1 MDHTN
6 VEHTII
12 RRQGS
17 ADRWLEALPLGNGR
31 LGAMVWGDPLQ
42 ARFSL
47 NESTLWSGTP
57 ARARDRGAEEQTAA
71 AALARSRALF
81 EQGEAAAAEQELAV
95 LGATWSQAFQPVG
108 ELTVRLPGSPDS
120 GQCERVLDLAAGEH
134 RVDAPGGPH
143 LTFTSHRDDVLVH
156 SFPVDPAASPAA
168 ADGVIDV
175 NLAGPL
181 VEEHRH
187 AADGALDV
195 VLRAPS
201 DVAPT
206 HAPGNPGV
214 RWGEEAMRAA
224 IAVRWSVSE
233 GRGLLVCAIT
243 TTWRGLGQMPDRPAQ
258 EALDEAARNAERAMA
273 RGAEELR
280 RRHRA
285 QLLPGAASTG
295 LQVGGGEQQALLG
308 QVFAFGRYLLACAS
322 RPGLPP
328 ATLQGLWNQQV
339 QAPWNSNFT
348 TNINLQMNHWA
359 AGIAQVPA
367 AAEALEEY
375 VGLLRRTGRDTARRL
390 YGAGGWAL
398 HHNTDAWGYSDP
410 VDGDA
415 RWAAWPLGG
424 LWLERELDDLAR
436 FSGDDP
442 VRVAQRR
449 HDARREAARFALDLL
464 VENQVGELVTFPSTS
479 PENRWVDSRGEG
491 VALTEGAGM
500 DRWLVRETLRGV
512 IESAQ
517 LLGRDG
523 DSLVGTEDP
532 LVREA
537 EAALERVPG
546 PRIGADGRVLEWHTE
561 VPEEEPDHRHVSHLG
576 FVYPGTEPLDEEL
589 AAAVERSLDARGD
602 EATGWSLAWKAC
614 LWARLR
620 RPARVH
626 RLLEMFLRDAEDPAS
641 PGVERAGLYPNL
653 FAAHPP
659 FQIDGNYGIVAAV
672 AECLLQSHRGEI
684 DLLPAVPDLL
694 RDGSIIGL
702 RARPGVEV
710 DITWADA
717 VPTAV
722 RLRAAGPAGVGEHRV
737 RWRGGTIDVRVPPEG
752 QVELDIDALTTTR

>member
-1 MDHTN
+1 MEQT
-6 VEHTII
+6 TIH
-12 RRQGS
+12 RQGP

-31 LGAMVWGDPLQ
+31 LGAMVWGDPHR

-57 ARARDRGAEEQTAA
+57 ARASDRGVDEQTAA

-108 ELTVRLPGSPDS
+108 ELTVDLPGSRHSDP
-120 GQCERVLDLAAGEH
+120 CERVLDLGSGEH
-134 RVDAPGGPH
+134 QVDAPDGPH

-156 SFPVDPAASPAA
+156 SFPAGPDSAVDV
-168 ADGVIDV
+168 D
-175 NLAGPL
+175 LTGPL
-181 VEEHRH
+181 VEEHRRT
-187 AADGALDV
+187 ADGALDI

-214 RWGEEAMRAA
+214 QWGEEAMRAA
-224 IAVRWSVSE
+224 VAVRWTVSH
-233 GRGLLVCAIT
+233 GHGLLVCAIT
-243 TTWRGLGQMPDRPAQ
+243 TTWRGLGEMPDRSVQ
-258 EALDEAARNAERAMA
+258 EALEEAAEQAEQAVA

-285 QLLPGAASTG
+285 QLLPGATSTS
-295 LQVGGGEQQALLG
+295 LQLGGGEQQALLG
-308 QVFAFGRYLLACAS
+308 QVFALGRYLLACAS

-328 ATLQGLWNQQV
+328 ATLQGLWNQKV

-359 AGIAQVPA
+359 AGITQVPA
-367 AAEALEEY
+367 AAQALEEY
-375 VGLLRRTGRDTARRL
+375 VGLLRRTGRETARRI

-436 FSGDDP
+436 FGGDDP
-442 VRVAQRR
+442 VQVAQRR
-449 HDARREAARFALDLL
+449 HAPRREAARFALDLL
-464 VENQVGELVTFPSTS
+464 VENGEGELVTFPSTS
-479 PENRWVDSRGEG
+479 PENRWVDSRGDG
-491 VALTEGAGM
+491 VALTEGASM

-512 IESAQ
+512 IESSQ
-517 LLGRDG
+517 LLGR
-523 DSLVGTEDP
+523 TEDP
-532 LVREA
+532 LVTEA
-537 EAALERVPG
+537 LAALERIPG
-546 PRIGADGRVLEWHTE
+546 PRIGPDGRILEWHAA

-576 FVYPGTEPLDEEL
+576 FAYPGIEPLDAEL
-589 AAAVERSLDARGD
+589 EAAVERSLEARGD

-620 RPARVH
+620 QPARVQ
-626 RLLEMFLRDAEDPAS
+626 RLLEMFLREAEDPAS
-641 PGVERAGLYPNL
+641 PGSERAGLYPNL

-684 DLLPAVPDLL
+684 ELLPAVPGLL
-694 RDGSIIGL
+694 REGRVIGL

-710 DITWADA
+710 DITWTDA

-722 RLRAAGPAGVGEHRV
+722 HLRAVGPAGAGEHQV
-737 RWRGGTIDVRVPPEG
+737 RWRDRTITAHVPAGGG
-752 QVELDIDALTTTR
+752 AELDVEALISRL